1 MKQKEV
7 QKKNKQFKTN
17 KYSLVGVLFQL
28 LVTVVA
34 VVLGIIALIKGNVF
48 IDITQ
53 VVVGIDF
60 LVMSYNN
67 KWVYNRDKF
76 TVLYLIVGIICIL
89 SGTIG
94 IVRRYV

>member
-17 KYSLVGVLFQL
+17 KYILVGVLFQL